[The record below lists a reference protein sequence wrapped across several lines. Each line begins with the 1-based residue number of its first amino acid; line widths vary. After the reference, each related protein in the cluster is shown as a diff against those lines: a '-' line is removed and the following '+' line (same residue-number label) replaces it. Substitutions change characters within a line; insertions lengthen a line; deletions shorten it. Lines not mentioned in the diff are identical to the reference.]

1 MLRIK
6 TVLPAMIS
14 LTLIAVSASGQVA
27 PIKPGLWQ
35 VQMERETNGQ
45 KGPDMS
51 ERLKHMPPER
61 RAGLRIGRMHRRGG
75 ICGSLRRLHGH

>member
-1 MLRIK
+1 MLRFK

-14 LTLIAVSASGQVA
+14 FTLSAISANGQVA

-45 KGPDMS
+45 KRPDMS
-51 ERLKHMPPER
+51 ERLKNMPPDAAR
-61 RAGLRIGRMHRRGG
+61 KLKPR
-75 ICGSLRRLHGH
+75 